1 VQSLEIIDISWSQR
15 RPVNF
20 NEQDMHYKLDS
31 AADPRLKD
39 CGFYC
44 IYGAHPVYGQDV
56 LLYIGETK
64 QNHNY
69 QRSFAIRFGE
79 HFKSRF
85 WYHQNLSYS
94 TGVASKQLTSS
105 EVLILESILIA
116 AHKPALNR
124 AHLDCAKKGS
134 EKYLIRNWD
143 FPGVLQYECSGGY
156 WRQ

>member
-1 VQSLEIIDISWSQR
+1 MRVQ
-15 RPVNF
+15 
-20 NEQDMHYKLDS
+20 
-31 AADPRLKD
+31 D

-64 QNHNY
+64 LREG
-69 QRSFAIRFGE
+69 RSFFVRLRE
-79 HFKSRF
+79 HFRSRF

-94 TGVASKQLTSS
+94 TGLPGKELSDEET
-105 EVLILESILIA
+105 VLVESILIA

-124 AHLDCAKKGS
+124 LYIDSAKEGC
-134 EKYLIRNWD
+134 EKYLVRNWD
-143 FPGVLQYECSGGY
+143 FPGSLQFECSGGY